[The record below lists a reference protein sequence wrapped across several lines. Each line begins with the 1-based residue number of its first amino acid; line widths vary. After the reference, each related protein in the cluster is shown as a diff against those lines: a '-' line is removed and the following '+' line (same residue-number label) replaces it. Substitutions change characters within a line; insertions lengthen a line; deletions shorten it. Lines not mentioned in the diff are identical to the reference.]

1 MAVKNN
7 NYFWIEFEQ
16 PNGVVSGLT
25 NDYTDMYHSFDGSTW
40 ETTPN
45 TLSMGSNTLV
55 YFRNDSKKISD
66 GTLLLKI
73 KFNSNAR
80 VGGDISSITDMA
92 NYCCNRLFDD
102 NTFLT
107 DASELILPWS
117 TLVKGCYNGMFAY
130 CTSLVTA
137 PALPATTLAN
147 GCYYSMFIGCA
158 SLLNAPALP
167 VTTLADS
174 CYNSMFI
181 GCTSLTTA
189 PELPATTLAD
199 GCYNSMFWGCTSL
212 VNVPALPATT
222 LTSDCYSGMFN
233 GCTSLT
239 AAPALP
245 ATTLAEDCYYY
256 MFCDCTSLTTAPE
269 LPATTLAK
277 KCYRNMFCHCTSL
290 TAAPEL
296 PATTL
301 VSQCYE
307 YMFFNCTSLNYI
319 KMLATDISAGDCLF
333 HWVEYVASTGTFVKH
348 PDNTTITVDVNGIP
362 EGWTVYNEGDPNI
375 PEPEEPTDPDNPNP
389 PVDPDTPEED
399 LKQQY
404 FWVEFEE
411 TGGTINIGTTG
422 AGAATGGT
430 YSDLRYSFDGSS
442 WSAATSSIKMD
453 TNTLVFIQNDS
464 GKMNNGATAS
474 IGDYKAEN
482 ITFTKNAKIGG
493 LLSTLVS
500 MNNLCGYKL
509 FYGNS
514 YLTDASELVLHNESL
529 QGSCY
534 SMMFYN
540 CTNLTSTP
548 ALPATTLAE
557 GCYASM
563 FYGCTSLITAP
574 ALPATTLAESCYTN
588 MFQKCT
594 SLITAP
600 ELPATNVAN
609 RCYASMFF
617 GCTSLKNIPSILPA
631 TTLVGACYTA
641 MFYGCSSITTAPI
654 LPAKTLTYENKN
666 SSYIGCYYEMFYG
679 CSKLNY
685 IEMLGEGY
693 IDWHYTRNW
702 VRNVA
707 PTGTFI
713 KSDNVDI
720 AIDSYDGIP
729 IGWTVYNESDIEDPD
744 NPGGG
749 GGEDP
754 DNPGGGGG
762 EDPDNP
768 GGGGGEDP
776 DNPGGGGGEDPDNPG
791 GGGGED
797 PDPDLPDIPDT
808 PVDPEEPLPPADP
821 DTEPTIVVSKNQ
833 IILDNVGDSNIIQ
846 VTYVG
851 VDEITLPDVGDGFTI
866 EEVERVITNQG
877 IQITYKITRVSPKRQ
892 NVQISFNGKNNSNG
906 KTGTSNKV
914 TLRGE
919 PIPATVNITTIWP
932 KKGEYFLIEDKQ
944 DCHIDF
950 TISNFNT
957 PYTMTYSIK
966 DTNGAVYLRN
976 SEETI
981 LDPDLYLTYDFK
993 SLANNTNEP
1002 FTGTIDFTY
1011 TDELT
1016 NYNVSIPFYV
1026 AYANEGEVRV
1036 NVNSYNFDKD
1046 GNRLDT
1052 NKDMFIDAHYIK
1064 IASINDP
1071 VVDVDWFHLED
1082 GVRSDYKDWVNG
1094 EYVVVGDSYRHNF
1107 TIDANS
1113 GPARKGTITFSGK
1126 GIDGKDYSFV
1136 LDINQEGSDTEK
1148 PIDEG
1153 YIELL
1158 QLSVILNASGEE
1170 QTFQVKYYDAQTI
1183 HAPELGGTWAT
1194 VTEVSRTEPMDDVA
1208 WNGEECQSVIVTY
1221 KATAQ
1226 STTSGRQMK
1235 VKFSSDI
1242 NYYDGGTI
1250 YMEKDKFIIYQLA
1263 EGSTEVQGD
1272 VVILRYSTTFT
1283 YYGTPTGWDF
1293 RVGYKDVTPDTPT
1306 ISESWCRIAEVR
1318 DLTDKD
1324 YDYYKEYILDVDTNE
1339 SPVSRSCT
1347 ITFIG
1352 NCEDGTQIKIPFRFT
1367 QEGQEEIFNEGEY
1380 ANYKGYFKDIEGT
1393 LHSVSFITNPR
1404 SDTYGDIRLAGDN
1417 PVVVSYS
1424 ETDNLYEPIRT
1435 SNCTIKV
1442 VSSHYLMN
1450 LYTGKAQGTQVILR
1464 NEDRN
1469 TVEWCG
1475 YLQPNLY
1482 NQGFS
1487 SPVEEIEFEASDCLA
1502 GLQYFEYEYY
1512 FQGNGQPM
1520 IVSFKDIVDSI
1531 ADRCGLIQDYRFT
1544 QKEFSNSDTTKIF
1557 DFKEFYIS
1565 ENNFYSEEGEPW
1577 TYQEVLEE
1585 TCKYFGFVCFQ
1596 WGESLYFIDY
1606 DRYKTTKDMVGY
1618 VYSKADRWRTR
1629 TYRTLSSSN
1638 SITEDSYRGTGGS
1651 MSLDDIF
1658 NKVSVNCNYYNV
1670 EHIIPDIFEDD
1681 FLTERNKT
1689 TITTVVNRG
1698 QEIGSKTAYN
1708 VYDHKNIKSHFYQP
1722 IIGTNTHEV
1731 EVEPTEEQFSSKTFF
1746 KDFVGGNIV
1755 DLYHLG
1761 YSDLKGST
1769 YESKEWERFLMI
1781 SQLNRP
1787 WCKGPIAY
1795 EYDTTKYWEDYNL
1808 PIMEFTQLPQ
1818 IFIDNHKEV
1827 YGDRVPT
1834 TGGRVPSTKAS
1845 GIGTSSTTS
1854 RNERPTVNPVKAE
1867 HYFVISAEAAFTPDF
1882 DESFVPEG
1890 VEEKGFNKWSNTEYG
1905 GYTFDLIKDTTSKDT
1920 AFAPKLTFYLEI
1932 PTEGWWN
1939 GEKWVDYET
1948 WFEVPLE
1955 ELEYKKDVWYS
1966 FKNTQNTVQTN
1977 LFLGKAGYKIPL
1989 PESVESTAFMQFKI
2003 GMPKRF
2009 AHCALGDDNG
2019 EAGNAYCL
2027 IKDLQMD
2034 IVTRNSSL
2042 LKDEDIVYENVIDD
2056 NNVIDGPEIDL
2067 KITSDNNITH
2077 SYSTVSTK
2085 YGDDMINTTNFR
2097 FYDKDGELILPEE
2110 AIIEKYVKQYSTP
2123 SLKENVVLD
2132 LTFTPSQLIT
2142 DTYWNKDFVIVA
2154 QEIDYK
2160 MCSQTITLLQKK

>member
-1 MAVKNN
+1 MATLKET
-7 NYFWIEFEQ
+7 YFWIEFEETGGVISGGINSSDLMRSF
-16 PNGVVSGLT
+16 NGIDWTPSNGNISMGNNKLI
-25 NDYTDMYHSFDGSTW
+25 YFKAKDGSSFGTSG
-40 ETTPN
+40 EGN
-45 TLSMGSNTLV
+45 QIMFNKRAKIGGSLASLKSDV
-55 YFRNDSKKISD
+55 YGAAPRFEN
-66 GTLLLKI
+66 
-73 KFNSNAR
+73 
-80 VGGDISSITDMA
+80 
-92 NYCCNRLFDD
+92 

-107 DASELILPWS
+107 DASELIIPFD
-117 TLVKGCYNGMFAY
+117 TLVDNFCYRMFKG
-130 CTSLVTA
+130 CTSLVNAPSILPATTLEGWNNYGEMFMGCTSLVNGPTEISATILGQWCCIDMFAGCTSLVNA
-137 PALPATTLAN
+137 PALPATTLNVECYKNMFQSCTSLVNAPVLPATTLADW
-147 GCYYSMFIGCA
+147 CYYGMFFDCS
-158 SLLNAPALP
+158 SLVNAPSLP
-167 VTTLADS
+167 VTTLAQG
-174 CYNSMFI
+174 CYASMFY

-189 PELPATTLAD
+189 PELPATTLAY
-199 GCYNSMFWGCTSL
+199 GCYTGMFANCTNL
-212 VNVPALPATT
+212 VN
-222 LTSDCYSGMFN
+222 
-233 GCTSLT
+233 
-239 AAPALP
+239 
-245 ATTLAEDCYYY
+245 
-256 MFCDCTSLTTAPE
+256 APE
-269 LPATTLAK
+269 LPATTLADW
-277 KCYRNMFCHCTSL
+277 
-290 TAAPEL
+290 
-296 PATTL
+296 
-301 VSQCYE
+301 CYE
-307 YMFFNCTSLNYI
+307 SMFYGCTNLNYI
-319 KMLATDISAGDCLF
+319 KMLATDISATNCLYG
-333 HWVEYVASTGTFVKH
+333 WVSDVAPTGTFVKAAA
-348 PDNTTITVDVNGIP
+348 NTDIPVDSIHGIP
-362 EGWTVYNEGDPNI
+362 VGWTVYNEGDPNI
-375 PEPEEPTDPDNPNP
+375 PEPDEPTDPDTPNP
-389 PVDPDTPEED
+389 PVDPDPDVPTPPDEPEGPYIEPEIRLYKTRLD
-399 LKQQY
+399 Y
-404 FWVEFEE
+404 
-411 TGGTINIGTTG
+411 TSDGGEQRVQIDYYGATTINTPTCSQSWVTITKTQSGYYDENGVRVDQHQYKITMAPTTFSRSTYVTFSCTDENG
-422 AGAATGGT
+422 VV
-430 YSDLRYSFDGSS
+430 YSDSH
-442 WSAATSSIKMD
+442 
-453 TNTLVFIQNDS
+453 
-464 GKMNNGATAS
+464 
-474 IGDYKAEN
+474 
-482 ITFTKNAKIGG
+482 
-493 LLSTLVS
+493 
-500 MNNLCGYKL
+500 
-509 FYGNS
+509 
-514 YLTDASELVLHNESL
+514 LVLYQSE
-529 QGSCY
+529 
-534 SMMFYN
+534 
-540 CTNLTSTP
+540 
-548 ALPATTLAE
+548 
-557 GCYASM
+557 
-563 FYGCTSLITAP
+563 
-574 ALPATTLAESCYTN
+574 
-588 MFQKCT
+588 
-594 SLITAP
+594 
-600 ELPATNVAN
+600 
-609 RCYASMFF
+609 
-617 GCTSLKNIPSILPA
+617 PS
-631 TTLVGACYTA
+631 
-641 MFYGCSSITTAPI
+641 
-654 LPAKTLTYENKN
+654 
-666 SSYIGCYYEMFYG
+666 
-679 CSKLNY
+679 
-685 IEMLGEGY
+685 
-693 IDWHYTRNW
+693 
-702 VRNVA
+702 
-707 PTGTFI
+707 
-713 KSDNVDI
+713 
-720 AIDSYDGIP
+720 
-729 IGWTVYNESDIEDPD
+729 
-744 NPGGG
+744 
-749 GGEDP
+749 
-754 DNPGGGGG
+754 
-762 EDPDNP
+762 
-768 GGGGGEDP
+768 
-776 DNPGGGGGEDPDNPG
+776 
-791 GGGGED
+791 
-797 PDPDLPDIPDT
+797 LPDIPDT

-821 DTEPTIVVSKNQ
+821 ETEPTIVVSKNQ
-833 IILDNVGDSNIIQ
+833 IILDKVGDTETIQ

-851 VDEITLPDVGDGFTI
+851 VDEITLPYVGDGFTI

-877 IQITYKITRVSPKRQ
+877 VQITYKITRVSPKRQ
-892 NVQISFNGKNNSNG
+892 NVQINFNGKNNSNG
-906 KTGTSNKV
+906 QSTSSNKV

-919 PIPATVNITTIWP
+919 PVPATVNITTIWP
-932 KKGEYFLIEDKQ
+932 KKGDYFLIEDKQ
-944 DCHIDF
+944 DCYIDF

-976 SEETI
+976 SKETI

-1016 NYNVSIPFYV
+1016 NYTTSIPFYV

-1136 LDINQEGSDTEK
+1136 LGINQEGSDTEK

-1183 HAPELGGTWAT
+1183 HTPELGGTWAT

-1339 SPVSRSCT
+1339 SPISRSCT

-1404 SDTYGDIRLAGDN
+1404 YDTYGDIRLAGDN

-1512 FQGNGQPM
+1512 YQGNGQPM

-1596 WGESLYFIDY
+1596 WGDSLYFIDY

-1629 TYRTLSSSN
+1629 TYRTLSSPN
-1638 SITEDSYRGTGGS
+1638 NITKDSYRGTGGS

-1681 FLTERNKT
+1681 FLTERNST

-1761 YSDLKGST
+1761 YSDLKGTT

-1787 WCKGPIAY
+1787 WCKGPIVG
-1795 EYDTTKYWEDYNL
+1795 EYDTTKYWEQYNL

-1827 YGDRVPT
+1827 YADRVPT
-1834 TGGRVPSTKAS
+1834 TGGRVPSTRVS

-1920 AFAPKLTFYLEI
+1920 AFEPKLTFYLEI

>member
-1 MAVKNN
+1 
-7 NYFWIEFEQ
+7 
-16 PNGVVSGLT
+16 
-25 NDYTDMYHSFDGSTW
+25 
-40 ETTPN
+40 
-45 TLSMGSNTLV
+45 
-55 YFRNDSKKISD
+55 
-66 GTLLLKI
+66 
-73 KFNSNAR
+73 
-80 VGGDISSITDMA
+80 
-92 NYCCNRLFDD
+92 
-102 NTFLT
+102 
-107 DASELILPWS
+107 
-117 TLVKGCYNGMFAY
+117 
-130 CTSLVTA
+130 
-137 PALPATTLAN
+137 
-147 GCYYSMFIGCA
+147 
-158 SLLNAPALP
+158 
-167 VTTLADS
+167 
-174 CYNSMFI
+174 
-181 GCTSLTTA
+181 
-189 PELPATTLAD
+189 
-199 GCYNSMFWGCTSL
+199 
-212 VNVPALPATT
+212 
-222 LTSDCYSGMFN
+222 
-233 GCTSLT
+233 
-239 AAPALP
+239 
-245 ATTLAEDCYYY
+245 
-256 MFCDCTSLTTAPE
+256 
-269 LPATTLAK
+269 
-277 KCYRNMFCHCTSL
+277 
-290 TAAPEL
+290 
-296 PATTL
+296 
-301 VSQCYE
+301 
-307 YMFFNCTSLNYI
+307 
-319 KMLATDISAGDCLF
+319 
-333 HWVEYVASTGTFVKH
+333 
-348 PDNTTITVDVNGIP
+348 
-362 EGWTVYNEGDPNI
+362 
-375 PEPEEPTDPDNPNP
+375 
-389 PVDPDTPEED
+389 
-399 LKQQY
+399 
-404 FWVEFEE
+404 
-411 TGGTINIGTTG
+411 
-422 AGAATGGT
+422 
-430 YSDLRYSFDGSS
+430 
-442 WSAATSSIKMD
+442 
-453 TNTLVFIQNDS
+453 
-464 GKMNNGATAS
+464 
-474 IGDYKAEN
+474 
-482 ITFTKNAKIGG
+482 
-493 LLSTLVS
+493 
-500 MNNLCGYKL
+500 
-509 FYGNS
+509 
-514 YLTDASELVLHNESL
+514 
-529 QGSCY
+529 
-534 SMMFYN
+534 
-540 CTNLTSTP
+540 
-548 ALPATTLAE
+548 
-557 GCYASM
+557 
-563 FYGCTSLITAP
+563 
-574 ALPATTLAESCYTN
+574 
-588 MFQKCT
+588 
-594 SLITAP
+594 
-600 ELPATNVAN
+600 
-609 RCYASMFF
+609 
-617 GCTSLKNIPSILPA
+617 
-631 TTLVGACYTA
+631 
-641 MFYGCSSITTAPI
+641 
-654 LPAKTLTYENKN
+654 
-666 SSYIGCYYEMFYG
+666 
-679 CSKLNY
+679 
-685 IEMLGEGY
+685 
-693 IDWHYTRNW
+693 
-702 VRNVA
+702 
-707 PTGTFI
+707 
-713 KSDNVDI
+713 
-720 AIDSYDGIP
+720 
-729 IGWTVYNESDIEDPD
+729 
-744 NPGGG
+744 
-749 GGEDP
+749 
-754 DNPGGGGG
+754 
-762 EDPDNP
+762 
-768 GGGGGEDP
+768 
-776 DNPGGGGGEDPDNPG
+776 
-791 GGGGED
+791 
-797 PDPDLPDIPDT
+797 
-808 PVDPEEPLPPADP
+808 
-821 DTEPTIVVSKNQ
+821 
-833 IILDNVGDSNIIQ
+833 
-846 VTYVG
+846 
-851 VDEITLPDVGDGFTI
+851 
-866 EEVERVITNQG
+866 
-877 IQITYKITRVSPKRQ
+877 
-892 NVQISFNGKNNSNG
+892 
-906 KTGTSNKV
+906 V

-919 PIPATVNITTIWP
+919 PIPATVTVTTIWP
-932 KKGEYFLIEDKQ
+932 KKGDYFLIEDKQ
-944 DCHIDF
+944 NCHIDF

-966 DTNGAVYLRN
+966 DTNGAVYLKK

-981 LDPDLYLTYDFK
+981 IDPDLYLSYDFK

-1082 GVRSDYKDWVNG
+1082 GVRSDYKGWVDG

-1126 GIDGKDYSFV
+1126 GIDGKDHSFV

-1158 QLSVILNASGEE
+1158 QLSVVLNASGEE

-1183 HAPELGGTWAT
+1183 HTPELGGTWAT
-1194 VTEVSRTEPMDDVA
+1194 VTEVNRTEPMDDVA

-1272 VVILRYSTTFT
+1272 VVILRYSTSFT

-1293 RVGYKDVTPDTPT
+1293 GVGYKDVTPDTPT

-1318 DLTDKD
+1318 DLTTKD

-1367 QEGQEEIFNEGEY
+1367 QQGKEEIINEGEY

-1469 TVEWCG
+1469 IVEWCG

-1512 FQGNGQPM
+1512 YQGNGQPM

-1531 ADRCGLIQDYRFT
+1531 ADRCGLIQYYRFT

-1670 EHIIPDIFEDD
+1670 EHLIPDIFEDD
-1681 FLTERNKT
+1681 FLTERNST

-1708 VYDHKNIKSHFYQP
+1708 VYDHKHIKSHFYKP
-1722 IIGTNTHEV
+1722 IIGTNNHEV

-1761 YSDLKGST
+1761 YSDLKGTT

-1795 EYDTTKYWEDYNL
+1795 EYDTTKYWEQYNL

-1827 YGDRVPT
+1827 YADRVPT
-1834 TGGRVPSTKAS
+1834 TGGRVPSTKAG
-1845 GIGTSSTTS
+1845 GIGSSSTTS

-1867 HYFVISAEAAFTPDF
+1867 HYLVISAEAAFTPDF
-1882 DESFVPEG
+1882 DQSYVPDG

-1939 GEKWVDYET
+1939 GKKWVDSET

-2056 NNVIDGPEIDL
+2056 NNVVDGPEIDL

-2085 YGDDMINTTNFR
+2085 YGEDMINTTNFR

-2110 AIIEKYVKQYSTP
+2110 AIIERYVKQYSTP

>member
-1 MAVKNN
+1 MADLKQQ
-7 NYFWIEFEQ
+7 YFWIEFEETGGTVTFKGNWQ
-16 PNGVVSGLT
+16 DAEGGVVSPGKYS
-25 NDYTDMYHSFDGSTW
+25 DIVYSFDGVNWTSGTTIEMNNATIVYLENKSGSLNNLHWAVIGKWQW
-40 ETTPN
+40 EN
-45 TLSMGSNTLV
+45 IM
-55 YFRNDSKKISD
+55 FDKR
-66 GTLLLKI
+66 
-73 KFNSNAR
+73 AR
-80 VGGDISSITDMA
+80 VGGPI
-92 NYCCNRLFDD
+92 
-102 NTFLT
+102 NTLSVSKKGCFFRFFGNNPYLT
-107 DASELILPWS
+107 DASELILPWE
-117 TLVKGCYNGMFAY
+117 TLADYCYYSMFNG

-137 PALPATTLAN
+137 PTLPATILAYK
-147 GCYYSMFIGCA
+147 CYDIMFG
-158 SLLNAPALP
+158 
-167 VTTLADS
+167 
-174 CYNSMFI
+174 

-189 PELPATTLAD
+189 PELPATTLAES
-199 GCYNSMFWGCTSL
+199 CYNQMFL
-212 VNVPALPATT
+212 N
-222 LTSDCYSGMFN
+222 
-233 GCTSLT
+233 
-239 AAPALP
+239 
-245 ATTLAEDCYYY
+245 
-256 MFCDCTSLTTAPE
+256 CTSLTTAPTLPATKMYNECYRSMFYGCTNLVNAPE
-269 LPATTLAK
+269 LPATTLEGS
-277 KCYRNMFCHCTSL
+277 CYSGMFMGCTSL
-290 TAAPEL
+290 TTAPVL

-301 VSQCYE
+301 TYEEKSGTYIGCYDS
-307 YMFFNCTSLNYI
+307 MFEDCTNLNYI
-319 KMLATDISAGDCLF
+319 KMLATGHTSLSYTNF
-333 HWVEYVASTGTFVKH
+333 WVENVAPTGTFIKH
-348 PDNTTITVDVNGIP
+348 PDNTTIPINSRHGIP
-362 EGWTVYNEGDPNI
+362 PGWTAYNEGDPNI
-375 PEPEEPTDPDNPNP
+375 PEPDIPTDPDNPEGGGGEGG
-389 PVDPDTPEED
+389 DTS
-399 LKQQY
+399 
-404 FWVEFEE
+404 
-411 TGGTINIGTTG
+411 GTTG
-422 AGAATGGT
+422 TITSKTITINGSAQDVEISVEQTNMAMWADVTIEQGGAYATIGN
-430 YSDLRYSFDGSS
+430 YDFEESK
-442 WSAATSSIKMD
+442 I
-453 TNTLVFIQNDS
+453 TLEVTQNDTEAIREIVILIY
-464 GKMNNGATAS
+464 GIDNNNNEIEGR
-474 IGDYKAEN
+474 
-482 ITFTKNAKIGG
+482 ITVKQ
-493 LLSTLVS
+493 
-500 MNNLCGYKL
+500 
-509 FYGNS
+509 
-514 YLTDASELVLHNESL
+514 E
-529 QGSCY
+529 
-534 SMMFYN
+534 
-540 CTNLTSTP
+540 
-548 ALPATTLAE
+548 
-557 GCYASM
+557 
-563 FYGCTSLITAP
+563 
-574 ALPATTLAESCYTN
+574 
-588 MFQKCT
+588 
-594 SLITAP
+594 
-600 ELPATNVAN
+600 
-609 RCYASMFF
+609 
-617 GCTSLKNIPSILPA
+617 
-631 TTLVGACYTA
+631 
-641 MFYGCSSITTAPI
+641 PI
-654 LPAKTLTYENKN
+654 
-666 SSYIGCYYEMFYG
+666 
-679 CSKLNY
+679 
-685 IEMLGEGY
+685 
-693 IDWHYTRNW
+693 
-702 VRNVA
+702 
-707 PTGTFI
+707 
-713 KSDNVDI
+713 DN
-720 AIDSYDGIP
+720 
-729 IGWTVYNESDIEDPD
+729 
-744 NPGGG
+744 

-768 GGGGGEDP
+768 TDP
-776 DNPGGGGGEDPDNPG
+776 DN
-791 GGGGED
+791 
-797 PDPDLPDIPDT
+797 
-808 PVDPEEPLPPADP
+808 PLPPADP

-833 IILDNVGDSNIIQ
+833 IIFDNVGDSDIIQ

-866 EEVERVITNQG
+866 EEIERVISNQG

-892 NVQISFNGKNNSNG
+892 NVQINFNGKNNSNG
-906 KTGTSNKV
+906 QTGTSTKV

-919 PIPATVNITTIWP
+919 PVTATIEYNIWP
-932 KKGEYFLIEDKQ
+932 KKGDYFLIEDKQ
-944 DCHIDF
+944 DCQINF

-966 DTNGAVYLRN
+966 DTNGAVYLRKR
-976 SEETI
+976 EETI
-981 LDPDLYLTYDFK
+981 NDPNLHLIYDFK
-993 SLANNTNEP
+993 SLPNNTNEP

-1016 NYNVSIPFYV
+1016 NYSVSIPFYV
-1026 AYANEGEVRV
+1026 AYANEGEIRV
-1036 NVNSYNFDKD
+1036 NVDSYNFDKD

-1071 VVDVDWFHLED
+1071 VVDIDWFHLED
-1082 GVRSDYKDWVNG
+1082 GVRSDYEEWVDG

-1136 LDINQEGSDTEK
+1136 LGINQEGSDTEK

-1183 HAPELGGTWAT
+1183 YTPELGGTWAT

-1208 WNGEECQSVIVTY
+1208 WNGEECQSIIVTY

-1272 VVILRYSTTFT
+1272 VVILRYSTSFT

-1318 DLTDKD
+1318 DLTSND

-1339 SPVSRSCT
+1339 SPISRQCT

-1352 NCEDGTQIKIPFRFT
+1352 NGEDGTQIKIPFRFT
-1367 QEGQEEIFNEGEY
+1367 QQGQDEIINEGEY
-1380 ANYKGYFKDIEGT
+1380 ANYKGYFKDIEGA

-1404 SDTYGDIRLAGDN
+1404 SDSYGDIILAGDT

-1424 ETDNLYEPIRT
+1424 ETDSLYEPIRT

-1450 LYTGKAQGTQVILR
+1450 LYTGRAQGTQVILR

-1475 YLQPNLY
+1475 YLQANLY

-1544 QKEFSNSDTTKIF
+1544 QKEFSNSNTTKIF

-1618 VYSKADRWRTR
+1618 VYEKADRWNTR
-1629 TYRTLSSSN
+1629 TYKTLSVPN
-1638 SITEDSYRGTGGS
+1638 SITENSYRGTGGS

-1681 FLTERNKT
+1681 FLSERNKT

-1722 IIGTNTHEV
+1722 IIGTNIHEV

-1787 WCKGPIAY
+1787 WCRGPIVG
-1795 EYDTTKYWEDYNL
+1795 EYDTTKYWEQYNL

-1834 TGGRVPSTKAS
+1834 TRAS

-1882 DESFVPEG
+1882 DESFVPDG
-1890 VEEKGFNKWSNTEYG
+1890 VEDKGFGKWSNTEYG

-1939 GEKWVDYET
+1939 GEQWVNYET

>member
-1 MAVKNN
+1 MADLRQQ
-7 NYFWIEFEQ
+7 YFWVQIEGDITKRSTIWFTTKINTYEYTTA
-16 PNGVVSGLT
+16 PN
-25 NDYTDMYHSFDGSTW
+25 NDSLDNINVYYSFDGEEWISLPSQEDIASIDAT
-40 ETTPN
+40 N
-45 TLSMGSNTLV
+45 HSIV
-55 YFRNDSKKISD
+55 YFKNLGTSLHYKTYDYTYNKEKYVFKGFTFITDNNIKVGGNLSSLAAMGPYSFQHLFSRNDTI
-66 GTLLLKI
+66 
-73 KFNSNAR
+73 
-80 VGGDISSITDMA
+80 
-92 NYCCNRLFDD
+92 
-102 NTFLT
+102 T
-107 DASELILPWS
+107 DASELILPES
-117 TLVKGCYNGMFAY
+117 IASSCYDSMFEDCTSLTKAPKLPATTLAESCYLEMFY
-130 CTSLVTA
+130 GCTSLVNA
-137 PALPATTLAN
+137 PVLPATTLAN
-147 GCYYSMFIGCA
+147 DCYYKMFGNCT
-158 SLLNAPALP
+158 SLTKTPELPA
-167 VTTLADS
+167 TTLADF
-174 CYNSMFI
+174 CYYRMFADCTSLVNAPVLPATTLATGCYQAMFD

-189 PELPATTLAD
+189 PELISTTLANS
-199 GCYNSMFWGCTSL
+199 CYTNMFLKCTSL
-212 VNVPALPATT
+212 VNAPVLPATT
-222 LTSDCYSGMFN
+222 LKPGCYGSMFN
-233 GCTSLT
+233 GCTSLVN
-239 AAPALP
+239 
-245 ATTLAEDCYYY
+245 
-256 MFCDCTSLTTAPE
+256 APE
-269 LPATTLAK
+269 LPASTLSNA
-277 KCYRNMFCHCTSL
+277 CYDSMFYGCTSL

-301 VSQCYE
+301 FPDCYDS
-307 YMFFNCTSLNYI
+307 MFNGCTSLVTAPELPASTLKYESYYHMFNGCTSLNYI
-319 KMLATDISAGDCLF
+319 KMLATDISLPKCLEG
-333 HWVEYVASTGTFVKH
+333 WVE
-348 PDNTTITVDVNGIP
+348 
-362 EGWTVYNEGDPNI
+362 
-375 PEPEEPTDPDNPNP
+375 
-389 PVDPDTPEED
+389 
-399 LKQQY
+399 
-404 FWVEFEE
+404 
-411 TGGTINIGTTG
+411 
-422 AGAATGGT
+422 
-430 YSDLRYSFDGSS
+430 
-442 WSAATSSIKMD
+442 
-453 TNTLVFIQNDS
+453 
-464 GKMNNGATAS
+464 
-474 IGDYKAEN
+474 
-482 ITFTKNAKIGG
+482 
-493 LLSTLVS
+493 
-500 MNNLCGYKL
+500 
-509 FYGNS
+509 
-514 YLTDASELVLHNESL
+514 
-529 QGSCY
+529 
-534 SMMFYN
+534 
-540 CTNLTSTP
+540 
-548 ALPATTLAE
+548 
-557 GCYASM
+557 
-563 FYGCTSLITAP
+563 
-574 ALPATTLAESCYTN
+574 
-588 MFQKCT
+588 
-594 SLITAP
+594 
-600 ELPATNVAN
+600 
-609 RCYASMFF
+609 
-617 GCTSLKNIPSILPA
+617 
-631 TTLVGACYTA
+631 
-641 MFYGCSSITTAPI
+641 
-654 LPAKTLTYENKN
+654 
-666 SSYIGCYYEMFYG
+666 
-679 CSKLNY
+679 
-685 IEMLGEGY
+685 
-693 IDWHYTRNW
+693 
-702 VRNVA
+702 NVA
-707 PTGTFI
+707 PTGTFVKAASNTDI
-713 KSDNVDI
+713 PVD
-720 AIDSYDGIP
+720 SVDGIP
-729 IGWTVYNESDIEDPD
+729 IGWTLYNEGDPDIPVPD

-749 GGEDP
+749 GEDP
-754 DNPGGGGG
+754 DIPIEPDEPTPPTEEESYLTGTPRELYFYYDGTPKNGDEITVEWYGEYAYWEQYTVNKKWASITEINSDISDYRKITTYKLSIEENPDNVERQGTIYFKGTLTNGKNFVLVMTYYQDAKVV
-762 EDPDNP
+762 EPEPDNP
-768 GGGGGEDP
+768 
-776 DNPGGGGGEDPDNPG
+776 
-791 GGGGED
+791 GGGED

-821 DTEPTIVVSKNQ
+821 ETEPTIVVSKNQ
-833 IILDNVGDSNIIQ
+833 IILDNVGDTETIQ

-892 NVQISFNGKNNSNG
+892 NVQISFNGKNNSSG

-914 TLRGE
+914 ALRGE
-919 PIPATVNITTIWP
+919 PVPATVNITSIWP
-932 KKGEYFLIEDKQ
+932 KKGDYFLIEDKQ

-1002 FTGTIDFTY
+1002 FIGTIDFTY

-1026 AYANEGEVRV
+1026 AYANEGEIRV

-1126 GIDGKDYSFV
+1126 GTDGKDYTFV
-1136 LDINQEGSDTEK
+1136 LGINQEGSDTAK

-1272 VVILRYSTTFT
+1272 VVILRYSTSFT

-1293 RVGYKDVTPDTPT
+1293 RVAYKDVTPDTPT

-1318 DLTDKD
+1318 DLTNKD

-1424 ETDNLYEPIRT
+1424 ETDSLYEPIRT

-1450 LYTGKAQGTQVILR
+1450 LYTGRAQGTQVILR

-1469 TVEWCG
+1469 IVEWCG

-1722 IIGTNTHEV
+1722 IVGTNIHEV

-1761 YSDLKGST
+1761 YSDLKGRT

-1787 WCKGPIAY
+1787 WCKGPIVG
-1795 EYDTTKYWEDYNL
+1795 EYDTTKYWEQYNL

-1827 YGDRVPT
+1827 YGNRVPT
-1834 TGGRVPSTKAS
+1834 TGGRVPSTKA
-1845 GIGTSSTTS
+1845 GGFGTSSTTS

-1882 DESFVPEG
+1882 DESYVPEG
-1890 VEEKGFNKWSNTEYG
+1890 VEEKGFNKWSNSDYG
-1905 GYTFDLIKDTTSKDT
+1905 GYTYFIKDTSNKQLN
-1920 AFAPKLTFYLEI
+1920 FAPKLTFYLEI

-1966 FKNTQNTVQTN
+1966 FKNTQNKVQTN

-2009 AHCALGDDNG
+2009 AHCNLGDDNG

>member
-1 MAVKNN
+1 MDSCQRHIYLLMKKLYNMATLKET
-7 NYFWIEFEQ
+7 YFWVEFEETGGEVIADSSS
-16 PNGVVSGLT
+16 NSKF
-25 NDYTDMYHSFDGSTW
+25 YYSFDGETWGGRTSSVGLGTYKIIYIKDVFPST
-40 ETTPN
+40 T
-45 TLSMGSNTLV
+45 
-55 YFRNDSKKISD
+55 IS
-66 GTLLLKI
+66 
-73 KFNSNAR
+73 FNFNKNAK
-80 VGGDISSITDMA
+80 VGGRLASLWELNDNT
-92 NYCCNRLFDD
+92 YGRLFE
-102 NTFLT
+102 NNIYLT
-107 DASELILPWS
+107 DASELILPDKLS
-117 TLVKGCYNGMFAY
+117 RSCFYAMFKGCTNLVNGPELPYAALYDNCYGYMFA
-130 CTSLVTA
+130 
-137 PALPATTLAN
+137 
-147 GCYYSMFIGCA
+147 GCVNLI
-158 SLLNAPALP
+158 N
-167 VTTLADS
+167 
-174 CYNSMFI
+174 
-181 GCTSLTTA
+181 A
-189 PELPATTLAD
+189 PELPATTLTEQ
-199 GCYNSMFWGCTSL
+199 CYYAMFEGCTSL
-212 VNVPALPATT
+212 VN
-222 LTSDCYSGMFN
+222 
-233 GCTSLT
+233 
-239 AAPALP
+239 
-245 ATTLAEDCYYY
+245 
-256 MFCDCTSLTTAPE
+256 APE
-269 LPATTLAK
+269 LPATTLKYA
-277 KCYRNMFCHCTSL
+277 CYCAMFAGCTSL
-290 TAAPEL
+290 VNAPEL
-296 PATTL
+296 PSTTL
-301 VSQCYE
+301 STACYQQ
-307 YMFFNCTSLNYI
+307 MFKNCINLNYI
-319 KMLATDISAGDCLF
+319 KMLATDISATNCLYE
-333 HWVEYVASTGTFVKH
+333 WVYKVAPTGTFVKAAS
-348 PDNTTITVDVNGIP
+348 NTSITVNSVNGIP
-362 EGWTVYNEGDPNI
+362 KGWTVYNEGDPDI

-389 PVDPDTPEED
+389 PV
-399 LKQQY
+399 
-404 FWVEFEE
+404 
-411 TGGTINIGTTG
+411 
-422 AGAATGGT
+422 
-430 YSDLRYSFDGSS
+430 
-442 WSAATSSIKMD
+442 
-453 TNTLVFIQNDS
+453 
-464 GKMNNGATAS
+464 
-474 IGDYKAEN
+474 
-482 ITFTKNAKIGG
+482 
-493 LLSTLVS
+493 
-500 MNNLCGYKL
+500 
-509 FYGNS
+509 
-514 YLTDASELVLHNESL
+514 
-529 QGSCY
+529 
-534 SMMFYN
+534 
-540 CTNLTSTP
+540 
-548 ALPATTLAE
+548 
-557 GCYASM
+557 
-563 FYGCTSLITAP
+563 
-574 ALPATTLAESCYTN
+574 
-588 MFQKCT
+588 
-594 SLITAP
+594 
-600 ELPATNVAN
+600 
-609 RCYASMFF
+609 
-617 GCTSLKNIPSILPA
+617 
-631 TTLVGACYTA
+631 
-641 MFYGCSSITTAPI
+641 
-654 LPAKTLTYENKN
+654 
-666 SSYIGCYYEMFYG
+666 
-679 CSKLNY
+679 
-685 IEMLGEGY
+685 
-693 IDWHYTRNW
+693 
-702 VRNVA
+702 
-707 PTGTFI
+707 
-713 KSDNVDI
+713 
-720 AIDSYDGIP
+720 
-729 IGWTVYNESDIEDPD
+729 
-744 NPGGG
+744 
-749 GGEDP
+749 
-754 DNPGGGGG
+754 
-762 EDPDNP
+762 
-768 GGGGGEDP
+768 DP

-797 PDPDLPDIPDT
+797 PDPDT

-821 DTEPTIVVSKNQ
+821 ETQPSIVISKNQ
-833 IILDNVGDSNIIQ
+833 ITLDKVGDTETIQ

-892 NVQISFNGKNNSNG
+892 NVQINFNGKNNSNG
-906 KTGTSNKV
+906 QSTSSNKV

-919 PIPATVNITTIWP
+919 PVPATVTVTTIWP
-932 KKGEYFLIEDKQ
+932 KKGDYFLIEDKQ

-976 SEETI
+976 SKETI
-981 LDPDLYLTYDFK
+981 IDPDLYLSYDFK

-1036 NVNSYNFDKD
+1036 NASSYNFDKD

-1126 GIDGKDYSFV
+1126 GIDGKDYTFV
-1136 LDINQEGSDTEK
+1136 LGINQEGSDTEK

-1153 YIELL
+1153 YIELQ
-1158 QLSVILNASGEE
+1158 QLSVVLNASGEE

-1283 YYGTPTGWDF
+1283 FYGKPTGWNF
-1293 RVGYKDVTPDTPT
+1293 RVAYKDVTPDTPT

-1318 DLTDKD
+1318 DLTNKD

-1339 SPVSRSCT
+1339 SPISRSCT

-1367 QEGQEEIFNEGEY
+1367 QQGKEEIINEGEY

-1417 PVVVSYS
+1417 PVIVSYS
-1424 ETDNLYEPIRT
+1424 ETDSLYEPIRT

-1469 TVEWCG
+1469 IVEWCG

-1629 TYRTLSSSN
+1629 TYRTLSAPN
-1638 SITEDSYRGTGGS
+1638 SITENSYRGTGGS

-1670 EHIIPDIFEDD
+1670 EHLIPDIFEDD

-1708 VYDHKNIKSHFYQP
+1708 VYDHKHIKSHFYKP
-1722 IIGTNTHEV
+1722 IIGTNNHEV
-1731 EVEPTEEQFSSKTFF
+1731 EVEPTEEQFSSKSFF

-1761 YSDLKGST
+1761 YSDLKGRT

-1795 EYDTTKYWEDYNL
+1795 EYDTTKYWEQYNL

-1827 YGDRVPT
+1827 YENNNT
-1834 TGGRVPSTKAS
+1834 TGGRVPSTKA
-1845 GIGTSSTTS
+1845 GGFGTSSTTS
-1854 RNERPTVNPVKAE
+1854 RNERPTVNTVKAE
-1867 HYFVISAEAAFTPDF
+1867 HYLVISAEAAFTPDF
-1882 DESFVPEG
+1882 DESYVPEG
-1890 VEEKGFNKWSNTEYG
+1890 VEEKGFNKWSNSDYG
-1905 GYTFDLIKDTTSKDT
+1905 GYTYFIKDTSNKQLN
-1920 AFAPKLTFYLEI
+1920 FAPKLTFYLEI

-2009 AHCALGDDNG
+2009 AHCNLGDDNG

-2085 YGDDMINTTNFR
+2085 YGEDMINTTNFR